1 MKKTSAFIQQDSKW
15 QALEA
20 YILRIESY
28 SDTNPGLV
36 IENCKSLIESI
47 FKTIIVEVERKT
59 ADDLKD
65 NNIGNLNKQVRKI
78 LQLEERGYA
87 QIISSFSSAIAQ
99 FRNSL
104 GETSHG
110 KDIYTL
116 EDNRSALF
124 EDEINFL
131 LATTDNIAF
140 FLLSYYKNL
149 YPSFAEKR
157 KKLTYED
164 NTEFNNWFDENESVV
179 RVGGVELPPSK
190 VLFDNDEE
198 AYKSY
203 LLDYQEKDSLI
214 EELRISPNFAYTYQ
228 IIAKLSVEQNFS
240 DPQIKRIW
248 EAFMQNSQV
257 HWIATDHD
265 VEDFCK
271 PIIFDNRELFTED
284 EINQFASYYNKNY
297 DQNI

>member
-28 SDTNPGLV
+28 ADDSPGLV

-47 FKTIIVEVERKT
+47 FKTIIVEVEKKT
-59 ADDLKD
+59 ADELKND
-65 NNIGNLNKQVRKI
+65 DIGNLNKQVRTI
-78 LQLEERGYA
+78 LQLDERGYA
-87 QIISSFSSAIAQ
+87 QIIGSFSSAIAQ

-116 EDNRSALF
+116 EENREALF

-149 YPSFAEKR
+149 YPALAEKM
-157 KKLTYED
+157 KKMEYAD
-164 NTEFNNWFDENESVV
+164 NVEFNEWFDENEPAVNIKD
-179 RVGGVELPPSK
+179 VELSPSQI
-190 VLFDNDEE
+190 LFDNDEE
-198 AYKSY
+198 AYKTH
-203 LLDYQEKDSLI
+203 LLEYQEKDSLI
-214 EELRISPNFAYTYQ
+214 EELRISPNFASTHQ
-228 IIAKLSVEQNFS
+228 IISKLSQYQDFS
-240 DPQIKRIW
+240 KYQVRRIC
-248 EAFMQNSQV
+248 EAFMQNNQV
-257 HWIATDHD
+257 YWIATDAD
-265 VEDFCK
+265 VKNFCQ
-271 PIIFDNRELFTED
+271 PIILDNADLFTNE
-284 EINQFASYYNKNY
+284 EVEQFSSYYNE
-297 DQNI
+297 

>member
-28 SDTNPGLV
+28 SDTSPGLV

-47 FKTIIVEVERKT
+47 FKTIIVEVENKS
-59 ADDLKD
+59 AEELKD
-65 NNIGNLNKQVRKI
+65 DDIGKLNRDVRVI
-78 LQLEERGYA
+78 LHLEERGYS
-87 QIISSFSSAIAQ
+87 QIIGSFSSAIAQ

-116 EDNRSALF
+116 EENRTALF

-164 NTEFNNWFDENESVV
+164 NPEFNEWFDDNEPAVNV
-179 RVGGVELPPSK
+179 RDVELSPSR

-203 LLDYQEKDSLI
+203 LLEYGERDNLI
-214 EELRISPNFAYTYQ
+214 EELRISPNFASTHQ
-228 IIAKLSVEQNFS
+228 TISKLSQYQDFS
-240 DPQIKRIW
+240 KPQIQRIR
-248 EAFMQNSQV
+248 EAFIENNQV
-257 HWIATDHD
+257 YWIATDAD
-265 VEDFCK
+265 VKNFCL
-271 PIIFDNRELFTED
+271 PIILENAELFTED
-284 EINQFASYYNKNY
+284 ELSQFSSYYNE
-297 DQNI
+297 

>member
-28 SDTNPGLV
+28 TDTSPGLV

-47 FKTIIVEVERKT
+47 FKTIIVEVENKS
-59 ADDLKD
+59 AEELKD
-65 NNIGNLNKQVRKI
+65 DDIGKLNKDVRVI
-78 LQLEERGYA
+78 LHLEERGYS
-87 QIISSFSSAIAQ
+87 QIIGSFSSAIAQ

-116 EDNRSALF
+116 EENRTALF

-149 YPSFAEKR
+149 YPSFAEK
-157 KKLTYED
+157 KKELEYED
-164 NTEFNNWFDENESVV
+164 NPEFNEWFDENEPAVNV
-179 RVGGVELPPSK
+179 RDVELSPSR

-203 LLDYQEKDSLI
+203 LLEYGERDNLI
-214 EELRISPNFAYTYQ
+214 EELRISPNFASTHQ
-228 IIAKLSVEQNFS
+228 TINKLSQYQDFS
-240 DPQIKRIW
+240 KPQIQRIR
-248 EAFMQNSQV
+248 EAFVENNQV
-257 HWIATDHD
+257 YWIATDTD
-265 VEDFCK
+265 VKNFCQ
-271 PIIFDNRELFTED
+271 PIILKNAELFTED
-284 EINQFASYYNKNY
+284 ELNQFSSYYNE
-297 DQNI
+297 

>member
-1 MKKTSAFIQQDSKW
+1 MKKTSVFIQQDSKW

-28 SDTNPGLV
+28 SDTSPGLV

-65 NNIGNLNKQVRKI
+65 DDIGNLNKQVRKI

-87 QIISSFSSAIAQ
+87 QIIGSFSSAIAQ

-149 YPSFAEKR
+149 YPAFAEKL
-157 KKLTYED
+157 KKLVYED
-164 NTEFNNWFDENESVV
+164 NAEFNDWFDENEPAVSV
-179 RVGGVELPPSK
+179 RDVELSPSR

-198 AYKSY
+198 AYKAY

-214 EELRISPNFAYTYQ
+214 EELRISPNFASTHQ
-228 IIAKLSVEQNFS
+228 IIAKLSAGQNFS

-248 EAFMQNSQV
+248 EAFMQNNQV

-265 VEDFCK
+265 VESFCK
-271 PIIFDNRELFTED
+271 PIIFDNRELFTDD
-284 EINQFASYYNKNY
+284 EISQFVTYYNE
-297 DQNI
+297 

>member
-1 MKKTSAFIQQDSKW
+1 MKKTSAFIQQDPKW

-28 SDTNPGLV
+28 SDTSPGLV

-47 FKTIIVEVERKT
+47 FKTIIVEVENKS
-59 ADDLKD
+59 AEELKD
-65 NNIGNLNKQVRKI
+65 DDIGKLNKDVRVI
-78 LQLEERGYA
+78 LHLEERGYS
-87 QIISSFSSAIAQ
+87 QIIGSFSSAIAQ

-116 EDNRSALF
+116 EENRTALF

-149 YPSFAEKR
+149 YPSFAGKR

-164 NTEFNNWFDENESVV
+164 NPEFNEWFDENEPAVNV
-179 RVGGVELPPSK
+179 RDVELSPSK

-203 LLDYQEKDSLI
+203 LLEYGERDNLI
-214 EELRISPNFAYTYQ
+214 EELRISPNFASTHQ
-228 IIAKLSVEQNFS
+228 TISKLSQYHDFS
-240 DPQIKRIW
+240 RPQIHRIW
-248 EAFMQNSQV
+248 EAFVENNQV
-257 HWIATDHD
+257 YWIATDTD
-265 VEDFCK
+265 VKNFCQ
-271 PIIFDNRELFTED
+271 PIILENAELFTED
-284 EINQFASYYNKNY
+284 ELNQFTSYYNE
-297 DQNI
+297 